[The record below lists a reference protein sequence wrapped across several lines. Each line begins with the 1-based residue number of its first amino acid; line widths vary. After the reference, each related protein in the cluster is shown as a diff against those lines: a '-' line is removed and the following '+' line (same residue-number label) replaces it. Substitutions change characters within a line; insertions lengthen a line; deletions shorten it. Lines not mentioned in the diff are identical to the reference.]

1 MSSLQELLYEAQK
14 TNSAQTYTQIARMYF
29 NGQGTPRDLG
39 NALIYFKKAADLGSV
54 DAQVCTGIM
63 YYKGQGTAVNH
74 KIAKQYWQMAADRGS
89 VEAMRRLGW
98 MCYKGEYG
106 FWASK
111 GKAFEFWMKASKLGD
126 AESQNYVGTSYMS
139 DEWGEEK
146 SYRKAAFWFMC
157 SYQNRKASDAQIKA
171 AKEALDRLSRHV
183 DLDSV
188 KHEVVTK
195 YPQYINLK

>member
-1 MSSLQELLYEAQK
+1 MSTIDELLRQAQQ
-14 TNSAQTYTQIARMYF
+14 TNSAKTYEQIARMYYS
-29 NGQGTPRDLG
+29 GSTTTKDHTK
-39 NALIYFKKAADLGSV
+39 ALFYFKKAADLGSV
-54 DAQVCTGIM
+54 DAQVCIGIM
-63 YYKGQGTAVNH
+63 YYKGYGTGVNH
-74 KIAKQYWQMAADRGS
+74 KMAKQYWQAAANQGS
-89 VEAMRRLGW
+89 IEAMRRLGW

-106 FWASK
+106 FFASK

-126 AESQNYVGTSYMS
+126 AESQNYVGTSYMN

-157 SYQNRKASDAQIKA
+157 SYQNRNATDAQIKA
-171 AKEALDRLSRHV
+171 AKEVLDKLSRHV